1 MANFIVVA
9 NLVQDK
15 KLKSIIW
22 QAELETNTKEAYSC
36 CKTTEA
42 LSKWW
47 HKLKESMDEIWE

>member
-9 NLVQDK
+9 NLAQDK

-47 HKLKESMDEIWE
+47 HKLKESMDEI